1 MGLYLK
7 SSKNSILFR
16 LAPKIDLDRFF
27 KLGEVERGLGTL
39 AITLFDLEDKNA
51 GSFKLLF
58 ADRPLQLKQWV
69 LKDTVGTTV
78 KISLLD
84 IERDTE
90 LDEKLFIVD
99 PDLFNRDED
108 K

>member
-1 MGLYLK
+1 MG
-7 SSKNSILFR
+7 
-16 LAPKIDLDRFF
+16 
-27 KLGEVERGLGTL
+27 
-39 AITLFDLEDKNA
+39 
-51 GSFKLLF
+51 
-58 ADRPLQLKQWV
+58 